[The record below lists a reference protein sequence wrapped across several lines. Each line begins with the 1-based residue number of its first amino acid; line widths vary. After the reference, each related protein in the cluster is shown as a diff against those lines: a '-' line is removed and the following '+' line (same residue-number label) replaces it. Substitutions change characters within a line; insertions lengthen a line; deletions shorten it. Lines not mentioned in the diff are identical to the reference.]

1 MWAGKPFQVHPS
13 ELPLTAPSEVPLA
26 TDARAH
32 EREEFDEHIKEK
44 WQQIEVGWLLARRAG
59 GLAG

>member
-1 MWAGKPFQVHPS
+1 MWDGQPFQPQPS
-13 ELPLTAPSEVPLA
+13 DAPLTMPSDVHLA
-26 TDARAH
+26 TDTRAH